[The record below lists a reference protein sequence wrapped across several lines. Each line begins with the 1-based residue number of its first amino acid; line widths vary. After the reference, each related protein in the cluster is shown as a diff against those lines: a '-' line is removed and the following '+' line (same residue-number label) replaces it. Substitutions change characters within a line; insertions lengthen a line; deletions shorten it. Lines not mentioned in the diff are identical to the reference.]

1 MFLALGLY
9 VLRAGL
15 IGISVFIYTLL
26 QTREVFTFNTGLVDY
41 ILSFKAPLAQNHL
54 ILPCVGL
61 AFVVIY
67 YVAFRFVITK
77 FNLKDPDI
85 EVDDDKGVNLK
96 Q

>member
-26 QTREVFTFNTGLVDY
+26 QIREVFTFNTGLVDY
-41 ILSFKAPLAQNHL
+41 ILSFKAPLAKNYL

-67 YVAFRFVITK
+67 YVTFKFVITK
-77 FNLKDPDI
+77 FNLKTPDRK
-85 EVDDDKGVNLK
+85 VDDDKGVNLK